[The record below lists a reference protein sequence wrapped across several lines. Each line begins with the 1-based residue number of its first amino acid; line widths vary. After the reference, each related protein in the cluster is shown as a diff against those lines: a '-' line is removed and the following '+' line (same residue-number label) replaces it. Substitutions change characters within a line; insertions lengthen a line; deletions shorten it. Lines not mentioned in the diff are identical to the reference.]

1 MTNESKYPLPLEDD
15 HNRVFLSAWREG
27 RLSLPHCTSC
37 NKTFYYPRLHC
48 PFCWS
53 DEIVWKDMSGEA
65 TIVSFSL
72 VYRPNDA
79 SFNDEIP
86 IVLAEVK
93 LKEGITMIARVIA
106 DAEHVASGQTLKLVS
121 GTSVLTYPLPT
132 FERS

>member
-1 MTNESKYPLPLEDD
+1 M
-15 HNRVFLSAWREG
+15 
-27 RLSLPHCTSC
+27 
-37 NKTFYYPRLHC
+37 
-48 PFCWS
+48 
-53 DEIVWKDMSGEA
+53 WKDMSGEA

-121 GTSVLTYPLPT
+121 GTSVLKYPLPT